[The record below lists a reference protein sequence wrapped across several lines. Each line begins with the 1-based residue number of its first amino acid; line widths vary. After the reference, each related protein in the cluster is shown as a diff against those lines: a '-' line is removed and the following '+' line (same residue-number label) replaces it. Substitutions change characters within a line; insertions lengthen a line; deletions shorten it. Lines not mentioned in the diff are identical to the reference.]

1 VEGRRAMKTNDL
13 IATLAADSTRS
24 SVSLGGRLSLA
35 LGLGALTSLAFF
47 LAMFGPRSDIADA
60 THTIRFDLKFV
71 DTIALLLPSAQLC
84 LRLSRPDASPRALLA
99 WLAAPMVLL
108 FGALVVELILTPSTL
123 WAAKL
128 MGENWLHCLSLIP
141 LLSIPPL
148 AALIFA
154 LREGAP
160 RFPALTGALAGAASA
175 GVAATIYASGCTDDS
190 PIFVASWY
198 PLATLAVAAVGAL
211 TGRRWLAW

>member
-1 VEGRRAMKTNDL
+1 MKTNEL
-13 IATLAADSTRS
+13 IATLAADTAKP

-35 LGLGALTSLAFF
+35 LGAGALVSLAFF

-60 THTIRFDLKFV
+60 MHTMRFDLKFV
-71 DTIALLLPSAQLC
+71 DTIALLLPSALLC

-108 FGALVVELILTPSTL
+108 CGALVAELILTPRGL

-128 MGENWLHCLSLIP
+128 MGQNWLHCLSLIP
-141 LLSIPPL
+141 LMSIPPL
-148 AALIFA
+148 AMLIFA

-198 PLATLAVAAVGAL
+198 PLATVAVVGVGAL
-211 TGRRWLAW
+211 AGRRWLSW